1 MSFALVRA
9 TQIWV
14 GRLRDVIQGK
24 AVNAAA
30 TATVCTALQTPAQ
43 TKSSRVTVV
52 KRCVAAGCS
61 NTTSA
66 TVSLHKFPSNPAI
79 RQLWVKA
86 VQKTRAEWKG
96 PSEHSRL
103 CSEHFED
110 SCSESNVGIASKM
123 GIQTL
128 RRLRLMLFPLY
139 L

>member
-1 MSFALVRA
+1 M
-9 TQIWV
+9 
-14 GRLRDVIQGK
+14 
-24 AVNAAA
+24 
-30 TATVCTALQTPAQ
+30 
-43 TKSSRVTVV
+43 V
-52 KRCVAAGCS
+52 KRCIAAGCS

-128 RRLRLMLFPLY
+128 RRLKADAIPTIFVRPETPGNLRKRSCSAVASSSTNVKRRRGAYEKRERSRVSDLVIII
-139 L
+139 